1 MPARDVARS
10 PVFDPC
16 GLRRAAA
23 LVPGADV
30 ASAFCRGF
38 TILFTCAAR

>member
-1 MPARDVARS
+1 MPARDVARP

-16 GLRRAAA
+16 GLRRATAP
-23 LVPGADV
+23 VPCAHV
-30 ASAFCRGF
+30 ASAFWCGF

>member
-1 MPARDVARS
+1 MPARRVARP
-10 PVFDPC
+10 PVFAAC

-23 LVPGADV
+23 PVLCVDV
-30 ASAFCRGF
+30 ASALSCGF